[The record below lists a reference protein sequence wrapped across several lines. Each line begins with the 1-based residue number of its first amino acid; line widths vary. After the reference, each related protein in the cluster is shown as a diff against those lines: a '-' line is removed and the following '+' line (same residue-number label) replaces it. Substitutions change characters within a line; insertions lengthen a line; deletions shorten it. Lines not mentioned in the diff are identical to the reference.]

1 LGNDI
6 DGEAAGDSSGDSV
19 ALSDNGTIVAIG
31 AIYNDG
37 TNPLVSGNNRGS
49 VRVYQLISNVWTQL
63 GGDIDGEA
71 ALDYYG
77 YSVSLS
83 SDGSVVAIGAN
94 LNDGTSGTSLADR
107 GHVRVYLRDT
117 FNTTIAP
124 IGWTQL
130 GSDIDGEAIGDQS
143 GFSVALSRDGLSV
156 AIGAINN
163 DGTTGLSTDNRGHVR
178 IYKREPINGLYINAP
193 MITSNMQTTSYA
205 TVGGILGVTGAT
217 ISNSTLSIVGATTM
231 TSMTSSSNATIG
243 GTLTI
248 NGATTL
254 SSTLNITGATTTSAL
269 TTISNATVGGVLNV
283 TGATTLTA
291 LNYTDRIMQW

>member
-1 LGNDI
+1 
-6 DGEAAGDSSGDSV
+6 
-19 ALSDNGTIVAIG
+19 
-31 AIYNDG
+31 
-37 TNPLVSGNNRGS
+37 
-49 VRVYQLISNVWTQL
+49 L
-63 GGDIDGEA
+63 GGDIYGEA

-83 SDGSVVAIGAN
+83 RDGSVVAIGAN
-94 LNDGTSGTSLADR
+94 LNDGTSGTSLANR
-107 GHVRVYLRDT
+107 GHVRVYQRDT

-130 GSDIDGEAIGDQS
+130 GSDIDGEAINDQS

-163 DGTTGLSTDNRGHVR
+163 DGTSGTSLADRGHVR
-178 IYKREPINGLYINAP
+178 IYKRDLPINGLYINAP
-193 MITSNMQTTSYA
+193 LLTSNIQASGYA

-217 ISNSTLSIVGATTM
+217 VTNSTLSIVGATTM
-231 TSMTSSSNATIG
+231 TSLTAGSNATIG

-254 SSTLNITGATTTSAL
+254 SSTLNITGATTTSTL
-269 TTISNATVGGVLNV
+269 TTSSNATVGGTLNI

-291 LNYTDRIMQW
+291 LNYTDKIMQW